1 MGTARLIHTSLQ
13 TVEEGF
19 KKTITALYRCA
30 NAETLDTVDL
40 QVGNNLPADTTYEI
54 TAATLIQDRNSMD
67 NVVSVSSFIE
77 QLDTA
82 IGNSAATGSNWS
94 ELLGTRKI
102 ISDTNEYRDW
112 QIMFTGTTASTNPVN
127 GDTYGSVVGVSAAN
141 FGDTSVYDVE
151 SVIVNAT
158 IDFRLT
164 QNKSHAVCV
173 FREQYLDTATR

>member
-1 MGTARLIHTSLQ
+1 MNAFNNSN
-13 TVEEGF
+13 
-19 KKTITALYRCA
+19 CA
-30 NAETLDTVDL
+30 N
-40 QVGNNLPADTTYEI
+40 PAGRF
-54 TAATLIQDRNSMD
+54 QC
-67 NVVSVSSFIE
+67 
-77 QLDTA
+77 
-82 IGNSAATGSNWS
+82 G
-94 ELLGTRKI
+94 
-102 ISDTNEYRDW
+102 DW